1 MSAKTVVLTVSC
13 LLYAVVMSAQKPGQP
28 SWLDNAVFYQI
39 YPPGKRRT
47 VTLAS
52 QGGTPHRIGGNA
64 ASYTYR
70 QKRQGD
76 IITIPAASALIL
88 EY

>member
-39 YPPGKRRT
+39 YPSSFQDSDGN
-47 VTLAS
+47 
-52 QGGTPHRIGGNA
+52 GIGNA

>member
-39 YPPGKRRT
+39 YP
-47 VTLAS
+47 S
-52 QGGTPHRIGGNA
+52 SFQDSGGNGIGGNA